1 MQPPPD
7 GLLTGWPQFNII
19 MDDTDVL
26 LDDLQE
32 WKRSD
37 LSDHRPPP
45 LVIEVFV
52 DTSNLSQNQTLVMED
67 ETGRRWDVSD
77 ALASSGSAGSS
88 PRPPVKNGGRACE
101 VVLERWL
108 IELGEKPT
116 LLPGDQD
123 EQLANVYKK
132 GVVLFRSLYTFLRFL
147 PAWKLHR
154 RLSRQPHAGNQQGLR
169 LNFRIRKGDQGVTP
183 QGAKDSLYTPLCPS
197 ELSTSLTTSTTDPDH
212 FVHTHHVPPL
222 RTRAGLLHLRV
233 EYRASAAFG
242 AVDSEYLLSSRF
254 LSRDQGLPPTLSA
267 AGRSLPGARTSERAS
282 ESEKQSRTQYGSAAD
297 SRTSARQPRAMLA
310 AYGSLGTF
318 HATGKRESPLSA
330 LQHQLN
336 ASDYDEEEDRN
347 DDEHME
353 AVLKLTQGEIDQ
365 QSYERR
371 RSLLFQQKSPFKAG
385 SLSSSPRSAT
395 QIKEGIPTTK
405 VPSKD
410 SRTAS
415 ATSVPSSIPREK
427 RVSLNTLPQ
436 QALRAPPSDTAI
448 ASSGS
453 SSPRPAPV
461 QRYSSSFSNR
471 TRRQPS
477 NATSQTGRSGG
488 SGGSSTRNSTT
499 DQAGGASSAAQ
510 SDEDSIA
517 DFVRLLEGDKVKNH
531 ALSRPA
537 SRGNGVTTV
546 NLSKY
551 SMMRDPS
558 SALADE
564 MSASSLIQGS
574 SGTPP
579 SRRLSNVP
587 GLSTSSSP
595 SRVLAYQPHV
605 RSRLSTHS
613 IAEENSRHPQNT
625 ARGPPVVGGED
636 EEGEDEPFIF
646 PQEDIE

>member
-1 MQPPPD
+1 
-7 GLLTGWPQFNII
+7 

-45 LVIEVFV
+45 LVVEVFV

-67 ETGRRWDVSD
+67 GTGRRWDVSD
-77 ALASSGSAGSS
+77 ALINSGSAGSS
-88 PRPPVKNGGRACE
+88 PRPPAKNGSRDCE
-101 VVLERWL
+101 VVLERWS
-108 IELGEKPT
+108 IELGDQAT

-154 RLSRQPHAGNQQGLR
+154 RLGRQPHAGNQQGLR
-169 LNFRIRKGDQGVTP
+169 LNFRIRKGGQSLARDGV
-183 QGAKDSLYTPLCPS
+183 KDSLYTPLCPT
-197 ELSTSLTTSTTDPDH
+197 ELSTALTSSITDPEY
-212 FVHTHHVPPL
+212 FVHTHHVHPL

-233 EYRASAAFG
+233 DYRASAAFG
-242 AVDSEYLLSSRF
+242 AVDSEFLLSSRF
-254 LSRDQGLPPTLSA
+254 LSRDQGLPPTMSA

-282 ESEKQSRTQYGSAAD
+282 DSEKQSRTQYGSAAD
-297 SRTSARQPRAMLA
+297 SRTTVRQPRAMLA

-336 ASDYDEEEDRN
+336 ASDYD
-347 DDEHME
+347 DEHME
-353 AVLKLTQGEIDQ
+353 GVLKLTQGEIDQ

-385 SLSSSPRSAT
+385 SLSSSPLSIT
-395 QIKEGIPTTK
+395 QTKEEDLLTTK
-405 VPSKD
+405 AASKD
-410 SRTAS
+410 ATTAS
-415 ATSVPSSIPREK
+415 VTSVPSSIPREK

-453 SSPRPAPV
+453 SSPKPAPV

-488 SGGSSTRNSTT
+488 SGGSSTRNSAIE
-499 DQAGGASSAAQ
+499 QAGGASSAAQ

-517 DFVRLLEGDKVKNH
+517 DFVRLLEGDRVKNH

-537 SRGNGVTTV
+537 SRGSGVTTV

-613 IAEENSRHPQNT
+613 IAEENSRHHHNP
-625 ARGPPVVGGED
+625 ARGPSVVGGED